1 MSAHLAGSAHASNF
15 RREEQVSTPVPW
27 QQVAGFT
34 ALAYVLSW
42 LWWAPLV
49 WPYLS
54 RVSLTEPFPNAL
66 DDAGAGRAALG
77 MFGPAIAA
85 LIMRRVHREPLRGSL
100 GAKRSWR
107 YYVIAVAAPALFV
120 ASVVIVDVAAGFGR
134 FEWPPSPVLTFA
146 AVLFIGSAFT
156 LPLTIGEEYGW
167 RGYLLPRLLPLGE
180 ARGTFVLAVIWGL
193 WHVPILLIGL
203 NYPGQFVWAVL
214 PVFVVSV
221 TLTAFPFTWVYVAS
235 GGSVLVAAVM
245 HGVLNALSDTFTSAR
260 YIPDGNPLVVGGG
273 GLVGATVLF
282 GIVSLVAFVRS
293 RRIRRERVS
302 SVRHGS
308 PNASTPQAAG

>member
-1 MSAHLAGSAHASNF
+1 VSANRAVSVQASHSWRDEHA
-15 RREEQVSTPVPW
+15 STPVPW
-27 QQVAGFT
+27 HQVVGFSG
-34 ALAYVLSW
+34 LAYVLSW

-54 RVSLTEPFPNAL
+54 RLSLTEPLPNAL
-66 DDAGAGRAALG
+66 ADAGAGRAALG

-100 GAKRSWR
+100 GAKRPWR

-120 ASVVIVDVAAGFGR
+120 ASVVIIDVAAGLGR

-146 AVLFIGSAFT
+146 AVLFIGSPLT

-180 ARGTFVLAVIWGL
+180 ARATLVLAAIWGL

-221 TLTAFPFTWVYVAS
+221 ALMAFPFTWLYVAS

-245 HGVLNALSDTFTSAR
+245 HSVLNALSDTFTSAR
-260 YIPDGNPLVVGGG
+260 YIPDGNPLVIGGG
-273 GLVGATVLF
+273 GLVGAAVFL
-282 GIVSLVAFVRS
+282 GIVGVGASVRS
-293 RRIRRERVS
+293 RRVTHER
-302 SVRHGS
+302 
-308 PNASTPQAAG
+308 ASTESSRRAEQTSSRMV

>member
-1 MSAHLAGSAHASNF
+1 MSAPLAVSVQASNS
-15 RREEQVSTPVPW
+15 RREVQLSTPVPW
-27 QQVAGFT
+27 QQVVGFAG
-34 ALAYVLSW
+34 LAYVLSW

-54 RVSLTEPFPNAL
+54 RVSLTEPLPNAL
-66 DDAGAGRAALG
+66 VDAGPGRAALG

-85 LIMRRVHREPLRGSL
+85 LIMRRVHHESVRGSL
-100 GAKRSWR
+100 GINRPWP
-107 YYVIAVAAPALFV
+107 YYAIATFAPALFV
-120 ASVVIVDVAAGFGR
+120 ATVVGVDVATGLGP
-134 FEWPPSPVLTFA
+134 FEWPRSPVLTFA
-146 AVLFIGSAFT
+146 AVLLIGGASS

-180 ARGTFVLAVIWGL
+180 TRATLVLAGIWGL

-203 NYPGQFVWAVL
+203 NYPGQFVWAVV

-221 TLTAFPFTWVYVAS
+221 GLMAFPFTWLYVAS

-245 HGVLNALSDTFTSAR
+245 HSVLNALSDTFTSAH

-273 GLVGATVLF
+273 GLVGAAVLL
-282 GIVSLVAFVRS
+282 GMVAVVAAVRS
-293 RRIRRERVS
+293 RHIMHEQGFKL
-302 SVRHGS
+302 RHGS
-308 PNASTPQAAG
+308 AAAAQPLPPA